1 MNKKRIE
8 IGVEEKHSTRG
19 QREMERG
26 VARKKKK
33 RETEKKDSFG
43 SQERK

>member
-26 VARKKKK
+26 VARKKKRNGK
-33 RETEKKDSFG
+33 
-43 SQERK
+43 ERLI